1 MSTPQHLKV
10 NVKLRID
17 EDLRDRLEQLAAKND
32 RNVAQEMRRALRA
45 HVAAHEEKHTLL
57 CECGHYVSAHVNTSE
72 RCGCFPPEGCTC
84 LEFRPATRSVA

>member
-17 EDLRDRLEQLAAKND
+17 EDLRDRLERLAAKND

-45 HVAAHEEKHTLL
+45 HVAAHDEEQET
-57 CECGHYVSAHVNTSE
+57 
-72 RCGCFPPEGCTC
+72 
-84 LEFRPATRSVA
+84 VA